1 MKFDASHLSNFLTIK
16 IKLKMEI
23 KTLATFVAPAVKMV
37 VDYEDLQDKE
47 LSEER
52 RKDSKEEIERFSE
65 IVEAFDRYPMLE
77 NRFKNLR
84 CGECVFIIVSSR
96 NNLQYISRYFFT
108 QFFIGIEDTYCLDT
122 WADASD
128 IIDKECMQDII
139 ATQACKFIVIGKK
152 EKILDFV
159 KHNFRCDPLND
170 EFKKY
175 YTREI

>member
-1 MKFDASHLSNFLTIK
+1 
-16 IKLKMEI
+16 MEI

-52 RKDSKEEIERFSE
+52 RKDSKKEIERFSE

-84 CGECVFIIVSSR
+84 RGECVFIIVSSR

-108 QFFIGIEDTYCLDT
+108 QIFIGIEDTYCLDT

-152 EKILDFV
+152 EKILDYV

-175 YTREI
+175 YTREIEIEK